1 MSSLDPKL
9 LQQIR
14 ELKHNLPLFAKTYL
28 RIVTTEG
35 NLEPLIFNESQ
46 LRLHRFVEEQK
57 RETGMVR
64 VVVPKGRKQGVST
77 YTAARFF
84 HQAIFN
90 PTKEVFILSHH
101 SSTTGVL
108 FSIVNNYYSH
118 LPDLFQPKLVKNN
131 NKQLQFANGSQYTVA
146 TAGEGE
152 IGRGATPHY
161 LHCSEMASYTHT
173 DQLQTGIMKAVA
185 NSPGTEIII
194 ESTGKGVGNM
204 FHGYAMNGL
213 EAKGRYRTFFL
224 PWYIHEAN
232 VTPLEFNFA
241 LDQEE
246 QELVR
251 TYKLTNEQIQFRR
264 NEIREFSMGGV
275 DGTWKFKQEF
285 PATIS
290 EAFQTSGDSFF
301 DPATIAAARTAILL
315 DADKPL
321 ILGVDPARSGDRTVI
336 AHRRGRHLLKL
347 EIYNE
352 MDEMRLAGI
361 LAQHA
366 QKDKTLGGIF
376 IDTAHGYGT
385 IDRLRELGFGRLV
398 TGVSFAEKPVRPEIF
413 RNKRSE
419 MYHTCREWLE
429 DGSVRLPDSDD
440 MELDLLAIPSAIE
453 DSSGRLLLVP
463 KDDIKKNYGKSPDI
477 ADAIALTFAYPVRNP
492 NVDLSQQ
499 RAYNKNSTSAE
510 KMGGLSSPVMDSF
523 NRRSNR
529 RTGFRRT

>member
-1 MSSLDPKL
+1 MIDAQLI
-9 LQQIR
+9 QQIR
-14 ELKHNLPLFAKTYL
+14 QLKHNLPLFAKTYL

-35 NLEPLIFNESQ
+35 NLAPLIFNESQ
-46 LRLHRFVEEQK
+46 LRLHTFIEEQK
-57 RETGMVR
+57 LETGMVR

-77 YTAARFF
+77 YASARFF

-118 LPDLFQPKLVKNN
+118 LPDLFKPQLIKNN

-185 NSPGTEIII
+185 NAPGTEIII

-213 EAKGRYRTFFL
+213 EERGRYKTFFL
-224 PWYIHEAN
+224 PWYIHESNIA
-232 VTPLEFNFA
+232 PSEKDFA
-241 LDQEE
+241 PEPEELD
-246 QELVR
+246 LMR
-251 TYKLTNEQIQFRR
+251 TYNLTIPQLQFRR
-264 NEIREFSMGGV
+264 NEIQEFSMGGV
-275 DGTWKFKQEF
+275 SGDWKFKQEF

-301 DPATIAAARTAILL
+301 SPVSIANARKAMLTDI
-315 DADKPL
+315 DKPL

-336 AHRRGRHLLKL
+336 AHRRGRHLIKL

-361 LAQHA
+361 LAQHC
-366 QKDKTLGGIF
+366 QKDKSLGAIF

-398 TGVSFAEKPVRPEIF
+398 TGVNFAEKPVRTEVF
-413 RNKRSE
+413 RNKRAE
-419 MYHTCREWLE
+419 MYHSCKEWMA
-429 DGSVRLPDSDD
+429 DGDVRLPDSDD

-453 DSSGRLLLVP
+453 DSSGRILLVP
-463 KDDIKKNYGKSPDI
+463 KDEIKKKYGKSPDI
-477 ADAIALTFAYPVRNP
+477 ADAIILTFAYPIRNP
-492 NVDLSQQ
+492 NIDLSAH
-499 RAYNKNSTSAE
+499 RAYTKESNSSAN
-510 KMGGLSSPVMDSF
+510 MGGLSSPVIDGF
-523 NRRSNR
+523 NRGAR
-529 RTGFRRT
+529 RHTGFRRI